1 MICLKLKMEKS
12 IMLLIFTKYKYDILL
27 CVILII
33 LFVIIYLSMEDDETD
48 YLS

>member
-1 MICLKLKMEKS
+1 
-12 IMLLIFTKYKYDILL
+12 MLLILTKYKYDILL

-33 LFVIIYLSMEDDETD
+33 LFVIIYLSIEDDETD